1 MKKAFLLG
9 LALLFSLSMSAQHF
23 ALKNNLLYDATTTPN
38 LGFEVGLSKKV
49 TLDVSAGYNPF
60 KFNDGKKLKHWLVM
74 PEVRYWTCEKFNGTF
89 IGVHALGGQYNIAGI
104 KLPFGIFPNLKDH
117 RYDGYLY
124 GGGLT
129 LGHQWILNKRWS
141 IEAAIGAGYAR
152 VHYDKYN
159 CGECGSK
166 IETKNSNYWGVTK
179 AALSI
184 IYFIH
189 KNCTI
194 FCTFI
199 TMTYR

>member
-129 LGHQWILNKRWS
+129 LPSVPDCCRPCRPRSQ
-141 IEAAIGAGYAR
+141 AASGPAGR
-152 VHYDKYN
+152 R
-159 CGECGSK
+159 C
-166 IETKNSNYWGVTK
+166 
-179 AALSI
+179 AAGCRQGLA
-184 IYFIH
+184 Y
-189 KNCTI
+189 
-194 FCTFI
+194 
-199 TMTYR
+199 

>member
-1 MKKAFLLG
+1 MRWADSIISPG
-9 LALLFSLSMSAQHF
+9 L
-23 ALKNNLLYDATTTPN
+23 
-38 LGFEVGLSKKV
+38 
-49 TLDVSAGYNPF
+49 
-60 KFNDGKKLKHWLVM
+60 
-74 PEVRYWTCEKFNGTF
+74 
-89 IGVHALGGQYNIAGI
+89 I
-104 KLPFGIFPNLKDH
+104 PFGIFPNLKDH

-189 KNCTI
+189 
-194 FCTFI
+194 
-199 TMTYR
+199 

>member
-89 IGVHALGGQYNIAGI
+89 IGVHALGG
-104 KLPFGIFPNLKDH
+104 
-117 RYDGYLY
+117 
-124 GGGLT
+124 
-129 LGHQWILNKRWS
+129 HQWILNKRWS

-189 KNCTI
+189 
-194 FCTFI
+194 
-199 TMTYR
+199 

>member
-129 LGHQWILNKRWS
+129 LGHQWSRGL
-141 IEAAIGAGYAR
+141 
-152 VHYDKYN
+152 
-159 CGECGSK
+159 
-166 IETKNSNYWGVTK
+166 
-179 AALSI
+179 
-184 IYFIH
+184 
-189 KNCTI
+189 
-194 FCTFI
+194 
-199 TMTYR
+199 M

>member
-38 LGFEVGLSKKV
+38 LGFEVGLS
-49 TLDVSAGYNPF
+49 
-60 KFNDGKKLKHWLVM
+60 M

-189 KNCTI
+189 
-194 FCTFI
+194 
-199 TMTYR
+199 

>member
-49 TLDVSAGYNPF
+49 TLDV
-60 KFNDGKKLKHWLVM
+60 
-74 PEVRYWTCEKFNGTF
+74 FNGTF

-189 KNCTI
+189 
-194 FCTFI
+194 
-199 TMTYR
+199 

>member
-9 LALLFSLSMSAQHF
+9 IILLFSLSMSAQHF
-23 ALKNNLLYDATTTPN
+23 ALKNNLLYDATSTPN
-38 LGFEVGLSKKV
+38 LGFEVGLGKKV

-60 KFNDGKKLKHWLVM
+60 EFKDQKKLKHWLAM

-89 IGVHALGGQYNIAGI
+89 LGIHALGGQFNIEGI

-129 LGHQWILNKRWS
+129 IGHQWILSKRWS
-141 IEAAIGAGYAR
+141 LEAAIGVGYAR
-152 VHYDKYN
+152 VHYDKYS
-159 CGECGSK
+159 CGVCGTLE
-166 IETKNSNYWGVTK
+166 ETANSNYWGVTK

-189 KNCTI
+189 
-194 FCTFI
+194 
-199 TMTYR
+199 

>member
-166 IETKNSNYWGVTK
+166 IENKNSNYWGVTK

-189 KNCTI
+189 
-194 FCTFI
+194 
-199 TMTYR
+199 

>member
-38 LGFEVGLSKKV
+38 LGFEVGLSNKV

-189 KNCTI
+189 
-194 FCTFI
+194 
-199 TMTYR
+199 

>member
-1 MKKAFLLG
+1 MLNSK
-9 LALLFSLSMSAQHF
+9 SMI
-23 ALKNNLLYDATTTPN
+23 LKFGRKP
-38 LGFEVGLSKKV
+38 
-49 TLDVSAGYNPF
+49 
-60 KFNDGKKLKHWLVM
+60 
-74 PEVRYWTCEKFNGTF
+74 F

-159 CGECGSK
+159 CGECGTK

-189 KNCTI
+189 
-194 FCTFI
+194 
-199 TMTYR
+199 

>member
-1 MKKAFLLG
+1 MTIGLIIFAFSWTAFLIPH
-9 LALLFSLSMSAQHF
+9 Q
-23 ALKNNLLYDATTTPN
+23 
-38 LGFEVGLSKKV
+38 
-49 TLDVSAGYNPF
+49 
-60 KFNDGKKLKHWLVM
+60 
-74 PEVRYWTCEKFNGTF
+74 
-89 IGVHALGGQYNIAGI
+89 IA
-104 KLPFGIFPNLKDH
+104 
-117 RYDGYLY
+117 

-184 IYFIH
+184 IYFI
-189 KNCTI
+189 K
-194 FCTFI
+194 
-199 TMTYR
+199 

>member
-1 MKKAFLLG
+1 MAFVL
-9 LALLFSLSMSAQHF
+9 HF
-23 ALKNNLLYDATTTPN
+23 GEEIQRIHRQELTIRT
-38 LGFEVGLSKKV
+38 E
-49 TLDVSAGYNPF
+49 TL
-60 KFNDGKKLKHWLVM
+60 
-74 PEVRYWTCEKFNGTF
+74 VR
-89 IGVHALGGQYNIAGI
+89 IVVHALGGQYNIAGI

-189 KNCTI
+189 
-194 FCTFI
+194 
-199 TMTYR
+199 

>member
-152 VHYDKYN
+152 VHM
-159 CGECGSK
+159 
-166 IETKNSNYWGVTK
+166 I
-179 AALSI
+179 SI
-184 IYFIH
+184 IAG
-189 KNCTI
+189 NVAPRSRPRTRTI
-194 FCTFI
+194 GV
-199 TMTYR
+199 